1 MWSAIRFNLLRLRA
15 SAKYRVAR
23 DTLFAHDNLPHLLHA
38 EEQYSTTP
46 DDIYRPKDT
55 SLLLL
60 LLPNLLE
67 RPHHPNNTAG
77 R

>member
-1 MWSAIRFNLLRLRA
+1 MWSAIRFNLLQLRA
-15 SAKYRVAR
+15 SAKYRVER
-23 DTLFAHDNLPHLLHA
+23 DTLFAYDNLPHHLHA

-46 DDIYRPKDT
+46 DDTCRPKDT

-67 RPHHPNNTAG
+67 RPHRPNNTAG
-77 R
+77 Q